1 MKLIQILVV
10 LSISFIAGRCFADTV
25 VVNDGDSLVGKFQTP
40 YIGIETPYQN
50 LFFNLAFISEINM
63 ESALAD
69 QYAVITINNDIFRG
83 KLINPQVET
92 VISSGEHVALP
103 ADTVRNIRID
113 DIGETKELETTVFF
127 INNGDRFSGKLMTT
141 SLAITTGQFPLIVK
155 RENIARIVFTQSGT
169 RSAELYLVDGSRL
182 VGEIQ
187 EAFLSVAPDSAPPI
201 NICTVN
207 FASIQFN
214 ALKYI
219 KKIISPD
226 NYTDPDTKTPR
237 YLALFPAVTVD
248 ITNSGANCE
257 SRLSPEVAIDDDFE
271 ALKLTTI
278 LFDTDKSD
286 IKPEFYQKLNRI
298 SEFLKKHPS
307 IVLQIKGHTDI
318 RGTADYNQEL
328 SLRRGA
334 SVGYFMEKTGVD
346 SGRIQISGYGLTQ
359 PVADNQTDE
368 GKSKN
373 RRVDLVLVP

>member
-1 MKLIQILVV
+1 
-10 LSISFIAGRCFADTV
+10 
-25 VVNDGDSLVGKFQTP
+25 
-40 YIGIETPYQN
+40 
-50 LFFNLAFISEINM
+50 
-63 ESALAD
+63 
-69 QYAVITINNDIFRG
+69 
-83 KLINPQVET
+83 
-92 VISSGEHVALP
+92 
-103 ADTVRNIRID
+103 
-113 DIGETKELETTVFF
+113 
-127 INNGDRFSGKLMTT
+127 
-141 SLAITTGQFPLIVK
+141 
-155 RENIARIVFTQSGT
+155 
-169 RSAELYLVDGSRL
+169 VDGSRL